1 MAVGVCIY
9 TTAEVD
15 AKVEAAETR
24 VLERLRTEIAERGA
38 ALLMQ
43 VQGQIH
49 AMGQQ
54 VHENR
59 VAQAAEIEKQR
70 ALQQAQGSQVEH
82 LERLL
87 DVEASKVRELDTA
100 RQ

>member
-24 VLERLRTEIAERGA
+24 VLERLRTEIAERVA

-43 VQGQIH
+43 VQEQIH
-49 AMGQQ
+49 ATGQQ

-59 VAQAAEIEKQR
+59 VAQAAMIEKQG
-70 ALQQAQGSQVEH
+70 ALQQA
-82 LERLL
+82 
-87 DVEASKVRELDTA
+87 
-100 RQ
+100 